1 MAHPIEGILGVSM
14 ENIHEMVDVNT
25 IIGDPITRG
34 DTTIIPIS
42 KVSFGFASGGSD
54 LPTQAAEKFA
64 GGAGAG
70 VTVKPVAFIVIKA
83 DGDVKLMELGGK
95 GSPFDGIMESLPG
108 LIEKLKASAAEKKAA
123 KAEKK
128 AESKELAKAEAKV
141 EKAEAKL
148 AKEEAKAAAKAD
160 AVDEKT
166 EARIAKAAAK
176 VEAAKAEAQAQLNA
190 ENGKSEN
197 KE

>member
-14 ENIHEMVDVNT
+14 ENIHQMVDVNT
-25 IIGDPITRG
+25 IIGDPIVSG
-34 DTTIIPIS
+34 ETTIIPIS

-83 DGDVKLMELGGK
+83 DGDVKLLELGGK
-95 GSPFDGIMESLPG
+95 SSPVEGILDSLPS
-108 LIEKLKASAAEKKAA
+108 LFEKIKSAAANKKAA
-123 KAEKK
+123 KAEKADEK
-128 AESKELAKAEAKV
+128 AENDEVKSEKKEVKVEKTVVKEEKTEDKTINDEKAAERLAKANAKV
-141 EKAEAKL
+141 AAARAEA
-148 AKEEAKAAAKAD
+148 EAELKA
-160 AVDEKT
+160 
-166 EARIAKAAAK
+166 
-176 VEAAKAEAQAQLNA
+176 N
-190 ENGKSEN
+190 N